1 MTTSDGH
8 AAKTLK
14 IRTAILEWWESNA
27 KRLKAA
33 TGPHPVLLDRLW
45 AHYQAQFFPG
55 STHENA
61 LATSANNL
69 GRALASLEK
78 TGAPAGTPPKAT
90 VAPKRRLPRAVAWT
104 LDRPGHRR

>member
-1 MTTSDGH
+1 M
-8 AAKTLK
+8 
-14 IRTAILEWWESNA
+14 
-27 KRLKAA
+27 
-33 TGPHPVLLDRLW
+33 LLDRLW

-78 TGAPAGTPPKAT
+78 TGALAGTPPKAT
-90 VAPKRRLPRAVAWT
+90 VAPKRRLARAAAWDLST
-104 LDRPGHRR
+104 DPVTVVKADEKKKRSQITDAPVDYVPGDHQGRQAFPPTG